1 MLRSMTGFGRGEIA
15 DENRKIIVEIKT
27 VNHRYCDINIK
38 MPKKIGF
45 FEAAIRSL
53 LKKYIQRGKVDVFIT
68 YEDYTE
74 NRSCLKYNKELAAE
88 YLRVLRQMT
97 ADFGIE
103 DDVRVS
109 MLSKYPEVLSLE
121 EQAVDEEALWN
132 ILERTII
139 QACEGLVE
147 TRSREGGQLLSD
159 LTAKLDD
166 LLGYVAY
173 IEQRSPEI
181 IQAYRARLEN
191 KVREL
196 LGDSNIDESRIVM
209 ETTIY
214 ADKLCVDEEIVRLKS
229 HITSMRTTLTDG
241 GSVGRKL
248 DFIAQEMNREANTI
262 LSKANDL
269 IISNVAIDLKTDIE
283 KVREQIQNIE

>member
-88 YLRVLRQMT
+88 YLRALRQMT

-121 EQAVDEEALWN
+121 EQAVDEEELWN
-132 ILERTII
+132 ILVRSII
-139 QACEGLVE
+139 QAWEGLV
-147 TRSREGGQLLSD
+147 
-159 LTAKLDD
+159 
-166 LLGYVAY
+166 
-173 IEQRSPEI
+173 
-181 IQAYRARLEN
+181 
-191 KVREL
+191 
-196 LGDSNIDESRIVM
+196 
-209 ETTIY
+209 
-214 ADKLCVDEEIVRLKS
+214 
-229 HITSMRTTLTDG
+229 
-241 GSVGRKL
+241 
-248 DFIAQEMNREANTI
+248 
-262 LSKANDL
+262 
-269 IISNVAIDLKTDIE
+269 
-283 KVREQIQNIE
+283 